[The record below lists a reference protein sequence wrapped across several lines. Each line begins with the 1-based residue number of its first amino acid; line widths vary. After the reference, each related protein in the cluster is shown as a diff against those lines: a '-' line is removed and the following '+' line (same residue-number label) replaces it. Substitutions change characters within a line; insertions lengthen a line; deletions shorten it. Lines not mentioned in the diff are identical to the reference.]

1 MDNIEQVI
9 RAIPRANDVYTI
21 FWDRIERTLLDYE
34 TDYGLNLTPSF
45 QRGHVWSH
53 EQQTHYIENT
63 IRGLVS
69 DSQRTIIFTSA
80 EWDGK
85 GITGDL
91 DRTVMCVDGLQRLT
105 AVRNFM
111 RGEVQ
116 PFGLSLSDLADT
128 KYDPRRMLYTLHF
141 QIFSFKNTQ
150 DLLQYYID
158 INSGGT
164 PHSAEEIQRVKSMLL
179 NLTTEQ

>member
-1 MDNIEQVI
+1 MVNIDEVI
-9 RAIPRANDVYTI
+9 LPIPRAHDVYTV
-21 FWDRIERTLLDYE
+21 FWNRIERTLSDYRD
-34 TDYGLNLTPSF
+34 DYGLNLTPAF

-85 GITGDL
+85 GIIGDL

-105 AVRNFM
+105 AVREFM
-111 RGEVQ
+111 NGEIH
-116 PFGLSLSDLADT
+116 PFGLSLSDLTDT
-128 KYDPRRMLYTLHF
+128 KYDPSRTLYSLHF
-141 QIFSFKNTQ
+141 QMFSFKHTR
-150 DLLQYYID
+150 DLLQYYIG

-164 PHSAEEIQRVKSMLL
+164 PHTVEEIQRVKSMLL
-179 NLTTEQ
+179 SLTVGQ